1 MKLIFLIIFLLLII
15 FLAYYYFNFY
25 RFRKNRLKGYDIEKL
40 NFYDALIVD
49 VRKREEYK
57 AGHCKNAINLP
68 YGVLKE
74 STKFLE
80 NYKDKKIIFYCT
92 LDILSNLSKKL
103 FIKKGYKN
111 IITADGYLQ
120 YKYDNRK
127 YQNILLNDFK
137 ARSLDKDTVTLN
149 VGDKKVLKKEIFIP
163 LSKLE
168 ENLKKLEKIKEKTFL
183 VFSNECKNQLTA
195 CDILSKNGFKV
206 YNLIENLN
214 LEKLEIPFDKELQ
227 ELLYSKKIE
236 EEFCPK

>member
-1 MKLIFLIIFLLLII
+1 MKIIIFLVVSLLIL
-15 FLAYYYFNFY
+15 FLIYYYFNFY
-25 RFRKNRLKGYDIEKL
+25 RFKKIRLKGKDIENL
-40 NFYDALIVD
+40 NFSDALVVD

-57 AGHCKNAINLP
+57 EGHCKNAINLP

-103 FIKKGYKN
+103 FIKEGYKN
-111 IITADGYLQ
+111 INTADGYLQ
-120 YKYDNRK
+120 YKYDSRK

-137 ARSLDKDTVTLN
+137 EKTLDKNTVTLN
-149 VGDKKVLKKEIFIP
+149 VGNKKVLKKEIFIP
-163 LSKLE
+163 LPKLE
-168 ENLKKLEKIKEKTFL
+168 ENLKGLEKIKEKTFL
-183 VFSNECKNQLTA
+183 VFSNECKNQLKA

-206 YNLIENLN
+206 YNLIEDLN
-214 LEKLEIPFDKELQ
+214 LEKLQIPFDKQMQ
-227 ELLYSKKIE
+227 EILYSKKIE